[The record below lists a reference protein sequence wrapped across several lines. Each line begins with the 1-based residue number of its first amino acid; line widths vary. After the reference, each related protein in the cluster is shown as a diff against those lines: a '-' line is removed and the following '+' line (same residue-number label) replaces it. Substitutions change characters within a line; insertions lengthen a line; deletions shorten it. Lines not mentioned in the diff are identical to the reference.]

1 MICLGFFSFQNFG
14 FLGCYWEGE
23 RERGREG
30 KREKMVQNLSVALY
44 ISGTVHHMIF
54 IYGTRV
60 KI

>member
-1 MICLGFFSFQNFG
+1 MFGLFFFSKFWFSG
-14 FLGCYWEGE
+14 LLLGGG

>member
-1 MICLGFFSFQNFG
+1 MFGLFFFSKFWFSG
-14 FLGCYWEGE
+14 LLLGGG
-23 RERGREG
+23 ERGREG